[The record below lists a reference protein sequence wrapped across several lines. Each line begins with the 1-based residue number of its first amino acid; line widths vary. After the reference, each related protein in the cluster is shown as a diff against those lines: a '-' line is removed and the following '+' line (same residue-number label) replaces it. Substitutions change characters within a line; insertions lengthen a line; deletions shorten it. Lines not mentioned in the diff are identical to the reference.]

1 MTASYKITFHRD
13 VEKDLR
19 KLPKK
24 QILAIL
30 EAINALAANPLP
42 QGVKKLTGTD
52 AYRIRIANYR
62 VIYKIEDQEL
72 IVFVLK
78 VAHRKD
84 VYR

>member
-1 MTASYKITFHRD
+1 MTASYKIKFHRD
-13 VEKDLR
+13 VGKDLR

-42 QGVKKLTGTD
+42 VGVKKLTGTD
-52 AYRIRIANYR
+52 AYRIRMGNYR
-62 VIYKIEDQEL
+62 VIYRIENDEL